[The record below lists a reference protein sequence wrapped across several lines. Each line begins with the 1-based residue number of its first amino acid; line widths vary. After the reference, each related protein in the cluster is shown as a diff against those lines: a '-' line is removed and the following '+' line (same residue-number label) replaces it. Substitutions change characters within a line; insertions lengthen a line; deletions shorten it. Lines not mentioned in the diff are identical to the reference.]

1 MEHQNTMW
9 QSWTEKDVKWKIM
22 PIACSCNT
30 AFFFFMLG
38 MLLFEN
44 DQGTKEQKGLGM
56 TVNCKMIITV
66 TAM

>member
-1 MEHQNTMW
+1 M
-9 QSWTEKDVKWKIM
+9 KWKIM

-30 AFFFFMLG
+30 ASFFFFFFMLG
-38 MLLFEN
+38 ILLLEN

>member
-1 MEHQNTMW
+1 MW

-30 AFFFFMLG
+30 AFFFFFMLG